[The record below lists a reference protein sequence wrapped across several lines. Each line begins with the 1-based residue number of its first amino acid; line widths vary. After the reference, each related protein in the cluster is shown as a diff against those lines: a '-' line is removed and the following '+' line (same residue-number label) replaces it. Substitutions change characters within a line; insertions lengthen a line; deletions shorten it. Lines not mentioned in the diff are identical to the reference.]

1 MKRLNFNLILIIF
14 LMIIIISCNKKD
26 LLEKYKSYTNG
37 TIEFNNSNHNHEKSE
52 LYMNNLINLKSNY
65 PFYIIRLKAPLYL
78 KKPSNYINVPG
89 EYKLLEFGDIVFP
102 VEEKSPV
109 QNYFYV
115 KTIDNKYGW
124 IHNNCGISVNYDA
137 DPDLCFFGYKDGY
150 KDYYLKRYI
159 ESNGYIDNSNRI
171 ILAKNIV
178 PLLLG
183 NLKINNWFYPLDY
196 NLALD
201 ISKLCVNIAIDEKIY
216 FYAASSVSYRKI
228 DEIIIA
234 YNLLADSYQK
244 LKFYNKTEEIHDF
257 LIKRYFWRESYNSE
271 IGGLTSVI
279 KLEQIYLEQIEDE
292 IIDSTKYNYLKNKI
306 IENILIVANEQ
317 KYYTWTSKDNKWKG
331 LSFAEWLLDILRK
344 SISRDEFYS
353 ICKTLSKKTS
363 SEGFIDMID
372 FYVAIEMYR
381 EGRKK
386 EALAIINNYK
396 PKSDYNF
403 KIQFKM
409 NDWLSA
415 NKIIPDSIIYQYK
428 F

>member
-1 MKRLNFNLILIIF
+1 MKKLNFNLIINITLIILIF
-14 LMIIIISCNKKD
+14 SCNKKD
-26 LLEKYKSYTNG
+26 LLEKYKNHTNG
-37 TIEFNNSNHNHEKSE
+37 MKEFNNSDHNDEKNE
-52 LYMNNLINLKSNY
+52 LYMNNLINLKNNY
-65 PFYIIRLKAPLYL
+65 PFYIIRLKAPLYF
-78 KKPSNYINVPG
+78 KKPADYINIPG

-102 VEEKSPV
+102 VKEKSTV
-109 QNYFYV
+109 RNYFYV

-124 IHNNCGISVNYDA
+124 INNNCGISVNYDI
-137 DPDLCFFGYKDGY
+137 DPDLYFFGKDFY
-150 KDYYLKRYI
+150 IKRYI
-159 ESNGYIDNSNRI
+159 ESNGFIEDSNRI

-201 ISKLCVNIAIDEKIY
+201 ISKLCINIAKDEKIF

-228 DEIIIA
+228 DELIIA

-279 KLEQIYLEQIEDE
+279 KLEQIYLEQIEE
-292 IIDSTKYNYLKNKI
+292 EVINSSEYNYLKEKI

-317 KYYTWTSKDNKWKG
+317 KYNTWTAKDKKWKG
-331 LSFAEWLLDILRK
+331 LTFAEWLLDILRK
-344 SISRDEFYS
+344 SIGREEFYN
-353 ICKTLSKKTS
+353 ICKSLSKRTT
-363 SEGFIDMID
+363 SEGFIDMIN

-381 EGRKK
+381 EGKKK
-386 EALAIINNYK
+386 EALDIINNYK